1 MNFFKKHHKT
11 TPAKNNKQTNQ
22 SRLFAPKSPALRLAT
37 MLQWK
42 RPAGSQYVQWFID
55 DFLSDFGGWQDQA
68 GNYFV
73 RIGTGSRVLWSSHT
87 DTVHSTAGHQKIS
100 ISGDLLKVS
109 KTENSSC
116 LGADCTTGVW
126 LMSEMIAAGVAGLY
140 CFFADEEIGG
150 QGSSDFAKT
159 PGDQLAGLDY
169 AIAFVRKGKTSVITH
184 QGGQR
189 CCSDLF
195 ADSLAALLPA
205 GYQTDTGGTFTD
217 TANLTDLVGECTN
230 ISVGYEGAHTAGE
243 TQSISHALALR
254 EKLLRFDE
262 TKLVKHRQAGDP
274 DPDWNFYSGGYYR
287 AAAAPAWGSSWYD
300 HYDQDDLE
308 AFVQMHPDLVARFL
322 LDQGYDLIDLQN
334 TIENRP
340 RYLMKGA

>member
-11 TPAKNNKQTNQ
+11 APAKTAKTAKTAKIAPAI
-22 SRLFAPKSPALRLAT
+22 FAPKSPALRLAT

-42 RPAGSQYVQWFID
+42 RPAGSPYVQWFID

-73 RIGTGSRVLWSSHT
+73 RVGARSRVLWSSHT

-109 KTENSSC
+109 KTENSNC

-159 PGDQLAGLDY
+159 AGDQLAGIDF
-169 AIAFVRKGKTSVITH
+169 AIAFDRKGKTSVITH

-189 CCSDLF
+189 GCSDLF
-195 ADSLAALLPA
+195 AGSLAALLPA
-205 GYQTDTGGTFTD
+205 GYQTDAGGTFTD

-230 ISVGYEGAHTAGE
+230 ISVGYEGAHSAGE

-254 EKLLRFDE
+254 EKLLQFDE
-262 TKLVKHRQAGDP
+262 SKLVKHRQAGDP
-274 DPDWNFYSGGYYR
+274 DPDWNPYAGRYYST
-287 AAAAPAWGSSWYD
+287 AAAPAWAWYD
-300 HYDQDDLE
+300 DFDQDDLT
-308 AFVQMHPDLVARFL
+308 AFIELHPDLVAQFL
-322 LDQGYDLIDLQN
+322 LDQGYDLIDLQ
-334 TIENRP
+334 
-340 RYLMKGA
+340 K

>member
-11 TPAKNNKQTNQ
+11 TPAKNSKQTNQ

-73 RIGTGSRVLWSSHT
+73 QIGTGSRVLWSSHT

-109 KTENSSC
+109 KTETSSC

-126 LMSEMIAAGVAGLY
+126 LMSEMITAGVAGLY

-159 PGDQLAGLDY
+159 AGDQLAGIDY
-169 AIAFVRKGKTSVITH
+169 AIAFDRKGKTSVITH

-205 GYQTDTGGTFTD
+205 GYQLDTGGTFTD
-217 TANLTDLVGECTN
+217 TANLTDLIGECSN
-230 ISVGYEGAHTAGE
+230 ISVGYEGAHSAGE

-254 EKLLRFDE
+254 EKLLHFDE

-274 DPDWNFYSGGYYR
+274 DPDWNPYAGRYYNT
-287 AAAAPAWGSSWYD
+287 AAAPAWAWYD
-300 HYDQDDLE
+300 DFDQDDLE
-308 AFVQMHPDLVARFL
+308 AFVQMHPDLVAQFL
-322 LDQGYDLIDLQN
+322 LDQGFNLTDLHN

-340 RYLMKGA
+340 RYLMRGA